1 LLNRGSISYLVIKDY
16 FSGEKAQEL
25 KDRAETLLN
34 EFSLEGHPMTQFSTG
49 TGKSEQHVGDEY
61 FLTSGDKI
69 RFFFEEAAFNEKGEL
84 KVPKERAI
92 NKIGH
97 GKIPF
102 SFALSS

>member
-1 LLNRGSISYLVIKDY
+1 
-16 FSGEKAQEL
+16 
-25 KDRAETLLN
+25 LLN

-69 RFFFEEAAFNEKGEL
+69 RFFFEEGAFNEKGEL

-97 GKIPF
+97 GKTPF
-102 SFALSS
+102 SFAHSSWDIFLNSKHQINFRFACFGFSL